1 MYFTTLSTPL
11 GFMRPVSTGTAIMR
25 LDWQQHPFSD
35 ADRPDHVSRETCD
48 ELNAYLNGENLHFST
63 PLDLSA
69 QSIKLRQW
77 LSVMQQIPIG
87 NTISYAEF
95 AARWGNR
102 GAARAAGDACRRNPI
117 PIIIPC
123 HRVISADGGVNQ
135 YSGGSETTPTNPG
148 NLERKLWLQ
157 SLEKQHKPA

>member
-11 GFMRPVSTGTAIMR
+11 GFMRPVSTGTAILR

-35 ADRPDHVSRETCD
+35 ADRPENVSRETCD
-48 ELNAYLNGENLHFST
+48 ELDAYLKGENLHFST
-63 PLDLSA
+63 PLDLNA
-69 QSIKLRQW
+69 QSEKLQQW
-77 LSVMQQIPIG
+77 LVVMQQIPVG
-87 NTISYAEF
+87 ETISYAEF

-123 HRVISADGGVNQ
+123 HRVIRSDGGFDN
-135 YSGGSETTPTNPG
+135 YSGGGDTHPRDPENIKRKQWLIE
-148 NLERKLWLQ
+148 NERRF
-157 SLEKQHKPA
+157 S